1 MGSRLNPY
9 SRYNGIARQAMA
21 FCQEVRG
28 GALEMGTGSDLGSP
42 DSTTAD
48 KLMHAKLT
56 PQAAPR

>member
-1 MGSRLNPY
+1 
-9 SRYNGIARQAMA
+9 MA